1 MTGRQRVKWT
11 LLGVLVG
18 AVLTILAWVGLALVF
33 TANDVDAV
41 DADDAAMVAERWA
54 AEHRQARERYA
65 GRACGTD
72 AGGYRF
78 VCHVRFEPNDRR
90 FTLFMRKIAEGG
102 DYSVVIAHVQKG
114 KHPLPDFPNTV
125 RVQHR

>member
-1 MTGRQRVKWT
+1 MTRRQRVRWT

-18 AVLTILAWVGLALVF
+18 VVITITAWIGLSLVLDP
-33 TANDVDAV
+33 NDP
-41 DADDAAMVAERWA
+41 DADDAAKVAGRWA

-65 GRACGTD
+65 GSDCGTD

-78 VCHVRFEPNDRR
+78 VCHVQFEPTGRR

-102 DYSVVIAHVQKG
+102 DYAVVIAHVRKG
-114 KHPLPDFPNTV
+114 EHPLPDFPDTV
-125 RVQHR
+125 RVKQQ